1 MFTDRFTK
9 VMMKYLLEKIS
20 MMLPMN
26 SLTPESDWFLISPYS
41 NMLESSIKVTRKKE
55 MITNSRNSR
64 FSNKFSLSI
73 PQEM

>member
-9 VMMKYLLEKIS
+9 VMMKYLLDKIS

-41 NMLESSIKVTRKKE
+41 NMLESNIKVTRKKE
-55 MITNSRNSR
+55 MITNSRNS
-64 FSNKFSLSI
+64 
-73 PQEM
+73 

>member
-9 VMMKYLLEKIS
+9 VMMKYFLDKIS

-26 SLTPESDWFLISPYS
+26 SLTPERDWFLISPYR

-55 MITNSRNSR
+55 MITNSRNS
-64 FSNKFSLSI
+64 
-73 PQEM
+73 